1 MHFDLEQIL
10 QRKRI
15 VQKKVFDE
23 NKQLIREKYIRP
35 CRRLIVVNISTGDCE
50 ALTAEELAKRL
61 KVKAHSFEVMM
72 YKRSFKK
79 QFIPFAYEDQLY
91 EWANEKF

>member
-10 QRKRI
+10 QRKKM
-15 VQKKVFDE
+15 VQKRVFEE
-23 NKQLIREKYIRP
+23 NKQTIREKYIRP
-35 CRRLIVVNISTGDCE
+35 CRRLVVVNISTGDCE
-50 ALTAEELAKRL
+50 SLTAEELARRL
-61 KVKAHSFEVMM
+61 KVRTHSFEVMM
-72 YKRSFKK
+72 YKRSFKR